1 MPIWSQRWQFAH
13 TEMVKN
19 CIQKVWKL
27 NKQLYFPAKKSPT
40 FVRALSVWFIGGGAC
55 HPVESLSLSCEINY
69 FVKFMHS
76 FNVSRLT
83 AVRSLYRVSI
93 QSIEKIFSSG
103 IFNISQYFEKTRS
116 CFVQVFVFWHGVFR
130 RNCLKK
136 MIDS

>member
-27 NKQLYFPAKKSPT
+27 NKQLYFPAK
-40 FVRALSVWFIGGGAC
+40 RAPLLSGLFLSGLLGAC